1 MTMLVV
7 TYDRAV
13 ADRADKVLHLL
24 DGRLVD
30 GDQLSGL
37 GAREQLDA

>member
-1 MTMLVV
+1 MLVV

-13 ADRADKVLHLL
+13 AERADKVLHLL

-30 GDQLSGL
+30 GDRPL
-37 GAREQLDA
+37 GPREQLDA